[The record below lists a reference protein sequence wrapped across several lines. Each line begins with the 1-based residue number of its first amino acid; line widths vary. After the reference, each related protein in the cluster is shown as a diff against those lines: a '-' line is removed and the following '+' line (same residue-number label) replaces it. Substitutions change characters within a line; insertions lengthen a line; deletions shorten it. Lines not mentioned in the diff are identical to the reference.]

1 MGDIESESLAG
12 DAGGVDAAGSDEVVD
27 PVKAAEADAWLA
39 QFRADN
45 AAKVMEHSF
54 EAGEDA
60 QAEQRAETA
69 KRDYEL
75 SQAKKLADNA
85 VQLRAEAAA
94 FEEKAAKD
102 AARHD
107 EYATQAEIAR
117 REAASADRIAAESRA
132 DAAAA
137 EEAAKHQEAEVQDLY
152 KIYQQHEDDY
162 RIMQEQAIAAQR
174 IATNEARLQHPGDSS
189 PADGSG
195 SSGAEPGGPTS
206 EPTQP

>member
-1 MGDIESESLAG
+1 MGDMESQSLAP
-12 DAGGVDAAGSDEVVD
+12 DAGGVEAATANEPID

-45 AAKVMEHSF
+45 AAKVMEHNF

-60 QAEQRAETA
+60 QAEARAEAA

-117 REAASADRIAAESRA
+117 QEAAAADRIAAESRA
-132 DAAAA
+132 QAAVAD
-137 EEAAKHQEAEVQDLY
+137 EAAKRQEAEVQDLY
-152 KIYQQHEDDY
+152 KIYQQHEGDY
-162 RIMQEQAIAAQR
+162 RIMQEQAVAAQR
-174 IATNEARLQHPGDSS
+174 IATDEARLQHPGDPVSADS
-189 PADGSG
+189 PGADPSDPAGE
-195 SSGAEPGGPTS
+195 AE
-206 EPTQP
+206 QP

>member
-1 MGDIESESLAG
+1 MGDFESESLTG
-12 DAGGVDAAGSDEVVD
+12 DAGGADAGRPDEAID

-39 QFRADN
+39 QFRAEN
-45 AAKVMEHSF
+45 AAKVMEHNF

-60 QAEQRAETA
+60 QAEARAEAA

-85 VQLRAEAAA
+85 VQLRSEAAA

-107 EYATQAEIAR
+107 EYATQAQIAR
-117 REAASADRIAAESRA
+117 QEAESADGLAAEARA

-137 EEAAKHQEAEVQDLY
+137 DEAAKRQDAEVRDLY
-152 KIYQQHEDDY
+152 EIYQQNEGDY
-162 RIMQEQAIAAQR
+162 RLIQEQAVAAQR
-174 IATNEARLQHPGDSS
+174 IATNEARLEHPGD
-189 PADGSG
+189 PVPGDASG
-195 SSGAEPGGPTS
+195 SSSSGPAGEPN
-206 EPTQP
+206 QP